1 MIRSDY
7 NILVIDDDDIDREN
21 IRRLLGKS
29 KKYSFHIFEAGNIT
43 DGLNLCF
50 NGSIDCILLD
60 YIFPEGTG
68 LEFINELK
76 TKFSKNLP
84 AIVILTGQGDEELVV
99 KFLRVGALDYLKKG
113 CLNTEH
119 LEKTIVNSIKRHI
132 VQQHLNKS
140 ALDAT
145 YMLYHDE
152 LTNLANR
159 RKFEETLKQYLQ
171 SNKKHNRSALLYC
184 DLDKFKCV
192 NDTMG
197 HIVGDFLLKKVACR
211 LLNSVRKSDFVARL
225 SGDEFAVIL
234 DDIHGKHAPGI
245 VASNICKAIAK
256 PFRLKKNIINI
267 TISIGIVYIPSN
279 SVDPEEL
286 INRADTAMYRAK
298 TTGANGYQ
306 FSD

>member
-1 MIRSDY
+1 MLTACSLSSAKKSDKE
-7 NILVIDDDDIDREN
+7 I
-21 IRRLLGKS
+21 S
-29 KKYSFHIFEAGNIT
+29 SAWQIF
-43 DGLNLCF
+43 
-50 NGSIDCILLD
+50 S
-60 YIFPEGTG
+60 
-68 LEFINELK
+68 
-76 TKFSKNLP
+76 
-84 AIVILTGQGDEELVV
+84 
-99 KFLRVGALDYLKKG
+99 RVL
-113 CLNTEH
+113 
-119 LEKTIVNSIKRHI
+119 
-132 VQQHLNKS
+132 
-140 ALDAT
+140 
-145 YMLYHDE
+145 
-152 LTNLANR
+152 
-159 RKFEETLKQYLQ
+159 
-171 SNKKHNRSALLYC
+171 
-184 DLDKFKCV
+184 
-192 NDTMG
+192 
-197 HIVGDFLLKKVACR
+197 IVGDFLLKKVACR